1 MLDDAVST
9 RSHAKAAGHAKRAGC
24 ADNTGVSTRS
34 HAKAAGFVVGDLQNG
49 KIVFQ
54 LAATRRRLVLNPY
67 RRLPGVCFNSQPREG
82 GWPLSAWAAVCKT
95 LFQLAATRRR
105 LDQAQRQHADAF
117 CFNSQPREGGWD
129 KATLDALTQRVF
141 QLAATRRRLGFMK

>member
-82 GWPLSAWAAVCKT
+82 GW
-95 LFQLAATRRR
+95 
-105 LDQAQRQHADAF
+105 
-117 CFNSQPREGGWD
+117 D